1 LIFNALQL
9 IIAVY
14 DLNDAAKV
22 NGGWAKTLHTKKNHP
37 QKAIKPEKMLI

>member
-22 NGGWAKTLHTKKNHP
+22 NGGWAKTLHTKKSHP
-37 QKAIKPEKMLI
+37 KKAIKPEKMLI